1 MTPSK
6 FLLDAMKKGIEA
18 GNRLQVNEPKL
29 VMPSIS
35 SPTSQPKPKP
45 KHKPKS
51 GPARKR

>member
-29 VMPSIS
+29 VMLSIS
-35 SPTSQPKPKP
+35 SPTSPAKAKPKS
-45 KHKPKS
+45 KS

>member
-1 MTPSK
+1 MTVSK

>member
-1 MTPSK
+1 MAPSK

-45 KHKPKS
+45 KSKS
-51 GPARKR
+51 GSARKR